1 MCGPPDPQMERAA
14 LAGSPEFQSSIRTHQ
29 NTQAAQDRQAL
40 ILRERFSV
48 GFALA
53 HTLAP
58 LIWGL
63 PR

>member
-1 MCGPPDPQMERAA
+1 MKHVPAPSDAIN
-14 LAGSPEFQSSIRTHQ
+14 LT
-29 NTQAAQDRQAL
+29 AAQDRQAL